1 MLTFGMDIVIDEEAF
16 QTAVNDMKNLEQ
28 KLQNLRNET
37 EDMIN
42 TLKKGWDTPAGRKFV
57 QSCESNLYKPLD
69 DQKLVLQHISETL
82 AESKQAYSSVFTE
95 YETLQNTIKKAQ

>member
-1 MLTFGMDIVIDEEAF
+1 MALFGTDIVIDEEAF
-16 QTAVNDMKNLEQ
+16 QTAVNDMKSLEQ

-42 TLKKGWDTPAGRKFV
+42 TLKTGWDTPAGRKFV

-82 AESKQAYSSVFTE
+82 ADSKKAYESVFTE
-95 YETLQNTIKKAQ
+95 YEALQNTIKKAQ